1 MSPNFRRRVLWLIGG
16 RAAVVTLLLGSAIL
30 IQIQAPGSLPIDPFF
45 FLIGLTYALTVVY
58 ILLLRHTEE
67 HRWIVDVQ
75 LGCDAVIVSALVYLT
90 GGVSSYFTSLY
101 TLPIIAAST
110 IQSQR
115 TGMMVGVLG
124 SVVYAGLAAGQYLG
138 TPALPVVVGA
148 DARPQERVALFIVGL
163 NIFGFVAV
171 AALSG
176 WLAERLRST
185 GAALEQTSNQLAD
198 LRAFSEHVISSL
210 TGGLA
215 TTDIEGRIL
224 SFNKAAE
231 GITGMKAS
239 EALLQDATRVLQLPP
254 QFTELFKSRE
264 ARPRLPRVE
273 YAFRIGEGREIEL
286 GISVAS
292 LRTPRGEVGFV
303 FTFQDVTDARR
314 KEREARVQQRLAAV
328 GEMAAGIAHEIRN
341 PLASM
346 SGSLQILRQELPL
359 SDEQSQLM
367 DIVLRESDRL
377 NDTIRSFLAYAR
389 PQRNAST
396 RFDVRQIVTDA
407 ATLLQNSPERLETHA
422 VRCDVPAAAG
432 VVPGGRS
439 ADPAGRLEPCDQ
451 WPAGD
456 GGWRHA
462 DACRARRRARAGQAG
477 HDHPRGD
484 RRGHRHRAGG
494 ARRHP
499 AAVSRRVRARH
510 GPRPVHRSP
519 HRQRLWRR
527 AGDDVG
533 KRQGHDRDRQT
544 AGRFSP
550 GCDTR
555 ADIDTRSVGL
565 QSDRTELILMAT
577 DTETEPATTAP
588 PRVLVVDDERSMREL
603 LTIVLKRDGY
613 EVLVADDGRR
623 AIELLKKQRVDILIT
638 DIRMP
643 QMSGVDVLR
652 EAKNIDPEII
662 SIVMTAFASTDTA
675 VEALRLGAADY
686 VHKSPSAA
694 NELRLRVRK
703 ELERKQLQREN
714 VLLKRVLGS
723 AHKFSNI
730 IGRSDAMVSVF
741 QLIETIAPTSSTVLI
756 TGESGTGK
764 ELAARAIHFNSL
776 RKERPFVAL
785 NCGALSETLLDSELF
800 GHMKGAFTGADTNKK
815 GLIEVAEK
823 GSIFLDE
830 IGEMSPLVQVK
841 LLRVLQERKYRRLGG
856 TEEVEADIRVI
867 AATNRDLSKMVAE
880 GTFREDLFYRINVI
894 PIRLP
899 ALRERVEDI
908 PLLAEHF
915 VPRFATEMGKTITGI
930 SGAALACLQAYGW
943 PGNIRELENAIER
956 AVALERTPTIL
967 VESLPEQ
974 VRGAAPTVAG
984 TAAPADNFPVNGFD
998 LEQHVQHIEREY
1010 IAEALKRAGG
1020 VKVKAA
1026 ELLGMSFR
1034 SFRYYMKKYDLK

>member
-1 MSPNFRRRVLWLIGG
+1 
-16 RAAVVTLLLGSAIL
+16 
-30 IQIQAPGSLPIDPFF
+30 
-45 FLIGLTYALTVVY
+45 
-58 ILLLRHTEE
+58 
-67 HRWIVDVQ
+67 
-75 LGCDAVIVSALVYLT
+75 
-90 GGVSSYFTSLY
+90 
-101 TLPIIAAST
+101 
-110 IQSQR
+110 
-115 TGMMVGVLG
+115 
-124 SVVYAGLAAGQYLG
+124 
-138 TPALPVVVGA
+138 
-148 DARPQERVALFIVGL
+148 
-163 NIFGFVAV
+163 
-171 AALSG
+171 
-176 WLAERLRST
+176 
-185 GAALEQTSNQLAD
+185 
-198 LRAFSEHVISSL
+198 
-210 TGGLA
+210 
-215 TTDIEGRIL
+215 
-224 SFNKAAE
+224 
-231 GITGMKAS
+231 
-239 EALLQDATRVLQLPP
+239 
-254 QFTELFKSRE
+254 
-264 ARPRLPRVE
+264 
-273 YAFRIGEGREIEL
+273 
-286 GISVAS
+286 
-292 LRTPRGEVGFV
+292 
-303 FTFQDVTDARR
+303 
-314 KEREARVQQRLAAV
+314 
-328 GEMAAGIAHEIRN
+328 
-341 PLASM
+341 
-346 SGSLQILRQELPL
+346 
-359 SDEQSQLM
+359 
-367 DIVLRESDRL
+367 
-377 NDTIRSFLAYAR
+377 
-389 PQRNAST
+389 
-396 RFDVRQIVTDA
+396 
-407 ATLLQNSPERLETHA
+407 
-422 VRCDVPAAAG
+422 
-432 VVPGGRS
+432 
-439 ADPAGRLEPCDQ
+439 
-451 WPAGD
+451 
-456 GGWRHA
+456 
-462 DACRARRRARAGQAG
+462 
-477 HDHPRGD
+477 
-484 RRGHRHRAGG
+484 
-494 ARRHP
+494 
-499 AAVSRRVRARH
+499 
-510 GPRPVHRSP
+510 
-519 HRQRLWRR
+519 
-527 AGDDVG
+527 
-533 KRQGHDRDRQT
+533 
-544 AGRFSP
+544 
-550 GCDTR
+550 
-555 ADIDTRSVGL
+555 
-565 QSDRTELILMAT
+565 MAT

-613 EVLVADDGRR
+613 EVLVAEDGKR

-662 SIVMTAFASTDTA
+662 SIVMTAFATTDTA

-714 VLLKRVLGS
+714 VLLKRALGS

-730 IGRSDAMVSVF
+730 IGRSDPMVSVF

-830 IGEMSPLVQVK
+830 IGEMSSLVQVK

-915 VPRFATEMGKTITGI
+915 VPRFASEMGKTITGI

-998 LEQHVQHIEREY
+998 LEQHVQHIEREVHRRSAQARRRRESKGSRASRHVVSLVPVLHEEVRPQVGGSRGSRFGARDSSGRAWASAGERSVELQRTNRRPSKPQKVDGLNLSVEECAGHADVSGSDWPDERDRERPDG
-1010 IAEALKRAGG
+1010 IWNSALRQEGGKRREQEPLVVDPAERRPEERAGHEDGPRRVGVAVAGEPDSRGDADSGAKRRDLRSRPLPPQSCDVGLKRRVVEVVQPGRPASGIEPLLHRGRAEYGGADGKARRPGDAAPEAGFPLALEQEIGNDDEDEWFDAAGEPEPCADG
-1020 VKVKAA
+1020 VPASLPQRAPGERDGNREEERHLSEPEGAGQCGAVEDECGGDTGDERRPAGA
-1026 ELLGMSFR
+1026 
-1034 SFRYYMKKYDLK
+1034 